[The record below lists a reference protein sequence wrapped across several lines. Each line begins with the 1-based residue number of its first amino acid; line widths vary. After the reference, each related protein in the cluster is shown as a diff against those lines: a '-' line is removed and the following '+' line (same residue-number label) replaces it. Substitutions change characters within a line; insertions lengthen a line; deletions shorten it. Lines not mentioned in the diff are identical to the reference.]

1 MLGGWLGPRR
11 APVASIVA
19 DLGSLDAV
27 SVDHHVCRVAVAQ
40 CATLASGLGA
50 FLDAS
55 SAVNRTSWGRF
66 GRWLDQEGPPAVR
79 RSVNVVCHTIA
90 GCLADTLKVLSPG
103 LTPLVGVTRVCCS
116 VLQDATPDVA
126 RHHGRIASSAES
138 DASTFKE
145 MPIGAD
151 RSVVTALVTVPHTEW
166 GLIPANVTGT
176 VVISCM
182 GTIPTDAAALAV
194 LESLVRLAILT
205 QNPRLKHRSRLA
217 IGRPIGQTGDN
228 ADNRSAIDR
237 AEALPQDA
245 AVVVGCHRV
254 LRASEL
260 PSDCPTHQA

>member
-1 MLGGWLGPRR
+1 VGWLGPRR
-11 APVASIVA
+11 APFASIVA

-79 RSVNVVCHTIA
+79 RSLKVVCHTIA
-90 GCLADTLKVLSPG
+90 GCLADALKVLRPG

-126 RHHGRIASSAES
+126 RHHGRITGSTEP
-138 DASTFKE
+138 DASTFEKV
-145 MPIGAD
+145 PIGAN

-176 VVISCM
+176 AVVASV
-182 GTIPTDAAALAV
+182 GAIPTD
-194 LESLVRLAILT
+194 
-205 QNPRLKHRSRLA
+205 
-217 IGRPIGQTGDN
+217 
-228 ADNRSAIDR
+228 
-237 AEALPQDA
+237 
-245 AVVVGCHRV
+245 
-254 LRASEL
+254 
-260 PSDCPTHQA
+260 